1 MPRIIDVVDHPNVR
15 PDELVY
21 REPQAGAGD
30 FRMGS
35 QCIVN
40 ESQAAVF
47 VSRGQVLDAL
57 GPGAHT
63 LSTANLPLLSGL
75 VGLVTGGRNPFT
87 AEVYFVNMKDMPQV
101 KWGTNPP
108 ITIYTQQGI
117 GVMQLMTNGVVEIGI
132 EDPVRFLKK
141 FGMSQPVVMLDDL
154 RDRIQA
160 LLLGEIA
167 QILSQQA
174 IQTEQDANAMLRELE
189 GASLAL
195 LNEGFQQLGM
205 RIKAFEARPFQRKQ
219 ISREEALNL
228 VGSKEDFF
236 RLEEYE
242 VRRAAA
248 ENEGMGG
255 ALAGAGLGFGIG
267 QSMGAGFGQ
276 QGPGFGQQQ
285 NNQMAQQAQQNQQMM
300 MQMMQQMQQMQQQ
313 LANQNQM
320 QQPPMQQ
327 QQPQQQAAP
336 GNPTTPAE
344 IQALIDNLD
353 MRFAN
358 GEISESAYDRLVSK
372 WEARLNQLRDGE

>member
-63 LSTANLPLLSGL
+63 LSTANLPILSGL

-87 AEVYFVNMKDMPQV
+87 AEVYFVNMKDLPQV

-132 EDPVRFLKK
+132 EDPVRFMKK
-141 FGMSQPVVMLDDL
+141 YGVGRPAIMLDDL

-167 QILSQQA
+167 QILSQQSV
-174 IQTEQDANAMLRELE
+174 QTEQDANAMLRELE

-195 LNEGFQQLGM
+195 LNEGFQAMGM
-205 RIKAFEARPFQRKQ
+205 RIKAFEARPFQRK
-219 ISREEALNL
+219 SLTREEALNL

-236 RLEEYE
+236 RMEEYD
-242 VRRAAA
+242 VMRSAA
-248 ENEGMGG
+248 ENEGMAGG
-255 ALAGAGLGFGIG
+255 LAGAGLGFGIG
-267 QSMGAGFGQ
+267 QQMGSNFG
-276 QGPGFGQQQ
+276 Q
-285 NNQMAQQAQQNQQMM
+285 NNQMAQQQAQQQQQMM

-313 LANQNQM
+313 LANQNQPPPQQSFQ
-320 QQPPMQQ
+320 QQPPQQ
-327 QQPQQQAAP
+327 QTGAP

-358 GEISESAYDRLVSK
+358 GEISENAYDRLVAK
-372 WEARLNQLRDGE
+372 WEARLNELRGDS